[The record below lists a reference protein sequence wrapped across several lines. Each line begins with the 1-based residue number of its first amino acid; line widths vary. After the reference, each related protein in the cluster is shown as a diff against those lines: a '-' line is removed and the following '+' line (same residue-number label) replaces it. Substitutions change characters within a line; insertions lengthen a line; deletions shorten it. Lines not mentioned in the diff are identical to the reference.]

1 MSTVEPHRSNIM
13 TGVQAK
19 NLPQLIKLYLQG
31 SVGAQADY
39 RSFIQSLVESERA
52 WITASIKY

>member
-1 MSTVEPHRSNIM
+1 M

-19 NLPQLIKLYLQG
+19 NLPQLIKLYRQG